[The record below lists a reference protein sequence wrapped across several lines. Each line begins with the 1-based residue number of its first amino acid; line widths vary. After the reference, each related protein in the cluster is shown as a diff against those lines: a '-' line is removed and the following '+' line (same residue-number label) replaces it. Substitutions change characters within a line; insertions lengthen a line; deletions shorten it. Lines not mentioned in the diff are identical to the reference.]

1 MYKELGEQELA
12 RYCCEKDRMA
22 ENELYTRYAARV
34 YALCRRYIKDED
46 EAKDLMQEALIQALG
61 KIQTFRYTG
70 KGSLYNWLSRIAINK
85 AVDQIRKRKWQL
97 VSWDFWTHDDIPE
110 PTEDETEGIPQEKM
124 LEWIDNLPDF
134 QRSVFNLYCIDGYSH
149 KEIGKMLGISER
161 GSTSILA
168 KARKQLKEEVHNYL
182 KEQGK

>member
-1 MYKELGEQELA
+1 MYSELGEQELA
-12 RYCCEKDRMA
+12 KYCCEKDRLA
-22 ENELYTRYAARV
+22 ENELYTRYAARL

-97 VSWDFWTHDDIPE
+97 VSWSFCTHDDIPE
-110 PTEDETEGIPQEKM
+110 PTGEDTNGIPQENM
-124 LEWIDNLPDF
+124 LEWVDKLPVF

-161 GSTSILA
+161 GSTSILT
-168 KARKQLKEEVHNYL
+168 KARKRLKEEVQNYL
-182 KEQGK
+182 KEQDK

>member
-12 RYCCEKDRMA
+12 RCCCERDRMA

-34 YALCRRYIKDED
+34 YVLCRRYLKNED
-46 EAKDLMQEALIQALG
+46 EAKDLMQETLIQALG
-61 KIQTFRYTG
+61 KIQSFRYTG
-70 KGSLYNWLSRIAINK
+70 KGSLYHWLSKIAINK
-85 AVDQIRKRKWQL
+85 AVDQIRRRKWPL
-97 VSWDFWTHDDIPE
+97 VPWDISSHDDIPE
-110 PTEDETEGIPQEKM
+110 PAEDRVEGIPQEKM
-124 LEWIDNLPDF
+124 LEWVENLPDF

-168 KARKQLKEEVHNYL
+168 KARKQLKEEVQNYL
-182 KEQGK
+182 KDQDK